1 MTAEMARPMSVASGM
16 LRFGFSITPAETA
29 ALSTPMK
36 AHSAIE
42 AARPMAWPEEPPLT
56 FHDARNVPRS
66 NQNQPKNAIARIG
79 IRARLMVQVSRAPT
93 TRGPMMLANVRS
105 QITPVAANTLAVG
118 LVSCGMSSARY
129 PTAATATA
137 ILPIQLPNQ

>member
-56 FHDARNVPRS
+56 FHDARNVPRL

-79 IRARLMVQVSRAPT
+79 IR
-93 TRGPMMLANVRS
+93 ANVRS